1 MNINKNLNI
10 AKRAKKDE
18 FYTQLSDIEK
28 ELRHYKPHFKDKT
41 VYCNCDDPKS
51 NFFRYFVDNFYNLG
65 LKKVI
70 ATHYIPQSRD
80 LFNPPAQKSVKA
92 TYDGVMGVKFYHL
105 EQDGDFRSAEC
116 IELLKQSDIV
126 VTNPPFSL
134 FREYVD
140 QLMEYD
146 KQFLIL
152 GNMNAITCKDIFP
165 LIKENQMWYGP
176 SISNGQ
182 IEFEIPDHYPLRSV
196 SRRVDDEGR
205 KFASFGSI
213 RWFTN
218 LEHSKRHGRL
228 VLCEKYSP
236 EEYPTYDN
244 YDAIEVSKTKHIPKD
259 YAGVM
264 GVPVSFMDKFCPE
277 QFEILGVSEQSGRGL
292 SGGLW
297 NINSG
302 VPHPLVNGKRKYSRL
317 FIRSKQT

>member
-1 MNINKNLNI
+1 MSYNLSLNAAQRKKN
-10 AKRAKKDE
+10 DE
-18 FYTQLSDIEK
+18 FYTQLSDIQK

-165 LIKENQMWYGP
+165 LIKENRMWLGYELGWRD
-176 SISNGQ
+176 IL
-182 IEFEIPDHYPLRSV
+182 FDVPDDYALELVETKKEGSAYRI
-196 SRRVDDEGR
+196 VDGVV
-205 KFASFGSI
+205 KGSFRNI
-213 RWFTN
+213 TWFTN
-218 LEHSKRHGRL
+218 LDHSNRYKPLELFRT
-228 VLCEKYSP
+228 YTP
-236 EEYPTYDN
+236 QEYPTYDN
-244 YDAIEVSKTKHIPKD
+244 CNAINVSKTANIPKD
-259 YAGVM
+259 YDGLM
-264 GVPVSFMDKFCPE
+264 GVPITFLKKHCPE
-277 QFEILGVSEQSGRGL
+277 QFDIIGFRKGDDGKDLSINGDYTYIRILIKKKQS
-292 SGGLW
+292 S
-297 NINSG
+297 
-302 VPHPLVNGKRKYSRL
+302 
-317 FIRSKQT
+317 